1 MNSIYVDIGRRIREL
16 RISSK
21 LTQNELSNKAH
32 ISLSFLGH
40 IERGSRKLSVE
51 TLYAIA
57 TALNC
62 SSDRLMGLPRPD
74 KTRLESAREL
84 LRLALEMSEENLLP
98 G

>member
-1 MNSIYVDIGRRIREL
+1 MLYEEIGKNIRTMRIQRQ
-16 RISSK
+16 
-21 LTQNELSNKAH
+21 LTQEQLAEGAG